1 MPHVVDLLAV
11 TENDPGAEI
20 TFDVD
25 GRFVHW
31 AGAHLDGRTVVVSL
45 TEHEETDGEPVDV
58 TQQPAADPPGPP
70 TEDQYGRPIDE
81 TGNVV
86 APDTPVTTSPAV
98 TAPAEEPV
106 TDPADKVTE
115 VVDE

>member
-11 TENDPGAEI
+11 TENNPGAEI
-20 TFDVD
+20 VFDVD

-31 AGAHLDGRTVVVSL
+31 AGAHLDGATVVVSL

-86 APDTPVTTSPAV
+86 DQSAASAPVEEPAA
-98 TAPAEEPV
+98 APADQPES
-106 TDPADKVTE
+106 DQVTE